1 MRKADIA
8 NEIYKQVGIS
18 KNEAA
23 DIVELVLNMLKAV
36 LQKGDS
42 VKIAGFGNF
51 VVRSKGA
58 RIWSAWSAGDVALIR
73 SRSRV
78 TSPTAFGQYQYSS
91 SKP

>member
-1 MRKADIA
+1 MDADTTA
-8 NEIYKQVGIS
+8 DTGQDRGEQYV
-18 KNEAA
+18 AA

-58 RIWSAWSAGDVALIR
+58 RKGRNPRTGEEIGITPR
-73 SRSRV
+73 RV
-78 TSPTAFGQYQYSS
+78 VTFRPSQVFKKYVNS
-91 SKP
+91 

>member
-1 MRKADIA
+1 MACRRGKHEKGGYRER
-8 NEIYKQVGIS
+8 NFKQVGIS

-23 DIVELVLNMLKAV
+23 DIVELVLNMLKGV

-58 RIWSAWSAGDVALIR
+58 RKGRNPRTGEEIGITPR
-73 SRSRV
+73 RV
-78 TSPTAFGQYQYSS
+78 
-91 SKP
+91 